1 MGLKKNLLRV
11 FSVNVLT
18 LLTGVIIGFLVP
30 SILSIDS
37 YANVKTYTFY
47 ISYIGVL
54 HLGFIDGMFLKYGGK
69 DINNINKEELKSEHN
84 FFIILQLIMALLFLG
99 LAMIKKDFII
109 FLMSMSIIPINTFTF
124 HKFLYQATGEFKK
137 YAKISYLYTI
147 IELVLTLILVIFIKS
162 DDYIFYC
169 LTSLI
174 ANIIVFLTLEYNFYK
189 NYKDISGKYD
199 RMFWKN
205 IKVGIFILLGNLAAI
220 LFYAIDRWFVKI
232 FFTSFDF
239 AYYSFAVSML
249 NIISTLVSAVAV
261 TFYNYLSKGEDKDKI
276 KKLKNYFL
284 IIGVFSSGT
293 YFLLSGIVNLFL
305 KKYIPSLDII
315 GISFLA
321 YPYMIVI
328 NSLYVNLYKVR
339 KEEKKY
345 LKVVILMLSMAILLN
360 TVAVLVFKNTLS
372 IAMATTLSFII
383 WYLYSMKDFDY
394 LKISVKEGIYLS
406 IAFFSFLIV
415 KNIFNWFLGGMLY
428 IIIISLASFI
438 IYKEQMSFIISII
451 LKKLKIS

>member
-69 DINNINKEELKSEHN
+69 DINNINKKELKSEYS

-99 LAMIKKDFII
+99 LAIIKKDFII
-109 FLMSMSIIPINTFTF
+109 FLMLMSIISINTFTF

-174 ANIIVFLTLEYNFYK
+174 ANIIVFFTLEYNFYK

-249 NIISTLVSAVAV
+249 T
-261 TFYNYLSKGEDKDKI
+261 
-276 KKLKNYFL
+276 
-284 IIGVFSSGT
+284 
-293 YFLLSGIVNLFL
+293 
-305 KKYIPSLDII
+305 
-315 GISFLA
+315 
-321 YPYMIVI
+321 
-328 NSLYVNLYKVR
+328 
-339 KEEKKY
+339 
-345 LKVVILMLSMAILLN
+345 
-360 TVAVLVFKNTLS
+360 
-372 IAMATTLSFII
+372 
-383 WYLYSMKDFDY
+383 
-394 LKISVKEGIYLS
+394 
-406 IAFFSFLIV
+406 
-415 KNIFNWFLGGMLY
+415 
-428 IIIISLASFI
+428 
-438 IYKEQMSFIISII
+438 
-451 LKKLKIS
+451 